1 MGVFVA
7 KYAEGVRVAVTGASE
22 NGVFRWTEAEASLR
36 ANFTAD
42 AVTDLSL
49 DVSEMISDLHGTRE
63 YRENL
68 ARVLTARAVSSMS

>member
-22 NGVFRWTEAEASLR
+22 NGVFRWTEAEASFR

-42 AVTDLSL
+42 AVTDLSV
-49 DVSEMISDLHGTRE
+49 DVSGMISDLHGTRE
-63 YRENL
+63 YGANL
-68 ARVLTARAVSSMS
+68 VRVLTARVVSSI